1 MISRESTD
9 ARALVLAVKIPEFV
23 PGTNFCPLRTR
34 YATNGQ
40 RTEIAAKKM

>member
-9 ARALVLAVKIPEFV
+9 ARALVLAKFTTELV

-34 YATNGQ
+34 YATNVG
-40 RTEIAAKKM
+40 RTDYATR